1 MRLYRPLQALWIR
14 LMVSFTRQRHTTA
27 PAIERVHIKV
37 FDRGYCTISFPSV
50 HLLLYLQVPNKISSS
65 YRGFLLQP
73 ILEPYYSP
81 TCRDVV
87 GRRTSSTNDNLE
99 SSPVNQR
106 PTINWTASLQST
118 RLHPQYPLLK
128 MNQPQQIQNAKMM
141 ASATVLLVGFI
152 FVLYQS
158 RDVTQPPQLVRS
170 SGNLRPAASSSRTR
184 RVSSTSLRAKTSS
197 GCGLWHPSVGDPK
210 TW

>member
-1 MRLYRPLQALWIR
+1 MHDFFSICTLAF
-14 LMVSFTRQRHTTA
+14 VSTSPQQDFIILSWFSTTA
-27 PAIERVHIKV
+27 HIGAI
-37 FDRGYCTISFPSV
+37 
-50 HLLLYLQVPNKISSS
+50 
-65 YRGFLLQP
+65 LQP
-73 ILEPYYSP
+73 YMSR
-81 TCRDVV
+81 CRRQAHKLYKRQPRVV
-87 GRRTSSTNDNLE
+87 AC
-99 SSPVNQR
+99 NQR